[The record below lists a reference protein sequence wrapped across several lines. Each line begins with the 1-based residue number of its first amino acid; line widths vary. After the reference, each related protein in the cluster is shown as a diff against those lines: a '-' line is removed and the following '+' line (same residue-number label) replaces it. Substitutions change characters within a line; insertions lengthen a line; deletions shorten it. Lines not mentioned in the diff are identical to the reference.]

1 MVLVALPCTYTMC
14 TQAFFAPFPLM
25 VIPMRNFHHLHHLG
39 EKSRRVNAMC
49 SPIDDP
55 KKGISPPPPFP
66 RHPPGTL
73 ATPKNHHQGGQ
84 GGPLGSSRWTPKTCI
99 RLGEIW
105 VPWAGER
112 AGEEPGVPPY
122 VRQLLLLCP
131 TTNTGQCPPS
141 PHTPTKHTFR
151 HPPNF
156 HLLPIC
162 FASKANQLHRS
173 GLTHQTKTISSHIFL
188 KFPNFCSN
196 IVLQCISS

>member
-1 MVLVALPCTYTMC
+1 MLPY
-14 TQAFFAPFPLM
+14 
-25 VIPMRNFHHLHHLG
+25 
-39 EKSRRVNAMC
+39 
-49 SPIDDP
+49 DP

-84 GGPLGSSRWTPKTCI
+84 GGPLGSSTWTPKTCI
-99 RLGEIW
+99 GLGEIC

-141 PHTPTKHTFR
+141 SSHTDQTHFQTSSQFSLA
-151 HPPNF
+151 PNMF
-156 HLLPIC
+156 PQYLP
-162 FASKANQLHRS
+162 SKANQLHRS
-173 GLTHQTKTISSHIFL
+173 GLTQQSNRLLSHFL
-188 KFPNFCSN
+188 
-196 IVLQCISS
+196 